1 MYSANKSS
9 VCCGSEAVCFASVVV
24 VSEEGVRIYYIAK
37 LARSYVI
44 TYITRHFLFRF

>member
-24 VSEEGVRIYYIAK
+24 SEEGVRIYYIAK
-37 LARSYVI
+37 LARLYVI
-44 TYITRHFLFRF
+44 TFYNPPLFV